1 MNQAGKSFKKY
12 KYFFELLFISLNIA
26 LIHAVLTAPFF
37 GNLCM
42 MISLFKLPLLW
53 FFRHPIATYTNTSRE
68 FSHFLLQLIMS
79 KRIVQI
85 QSISQDQIL
94 SGVKNQMLML
104 LSSKS

>member
-42 MISLFKLPLLW
+42 MISLFKLPL
-53 FFRHPIATYTNTSRE
+53 P
-68 FSHFLLQLIMS
+68 
-79 KRIVQI
+79 
-85 QSISQDQIL
+85 
-94 SGVKNQMLML
+94 
-104 LSSKS
+104 